1 MAQRVREKKGISIQM
16 DYDSLYTSFAD
27 VDMCKFDL
35 LHFLHLLGIN
45 SAQAIY
51 LFDEEII

>member
-1 MAQRVREKKGISIQM
+1 M